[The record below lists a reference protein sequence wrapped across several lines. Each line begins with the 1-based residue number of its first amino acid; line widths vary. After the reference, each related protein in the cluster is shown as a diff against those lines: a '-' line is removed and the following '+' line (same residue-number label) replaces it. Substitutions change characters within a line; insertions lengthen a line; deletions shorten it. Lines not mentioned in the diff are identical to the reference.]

1 MEVCHR
7 LEDFAP
13 PPQGTALTIGNFDGV
28 HRGHAH
34 IIAAVRAAAAPFGA
48 PTVVMTFDPHP
59 LAVLAPE
66 RAPARLTTGPE
77 KLHLLA
83 GCGVDRTLL
92 IQPDPTFLAQEPDD
106 FLASLV
112 AHCRPRALIEGPDFN
127 FGRGRA
133 GTIDTLRRHAEQW
146 GYTVHVAPVVR
157 CGDLRTHPTISS
169 TSIRQALRDGRV
181 DEANAMFGRPYRV
194 VGVTGHG
201 QGRGATLG
209 LPTVN
214 LEAIPHVLPQE
225 AVYAAAAQLE
235 SGQLCLAAVNI
246 GPQPTFAQMRSR
258 VEAHLLDFAGDLRGR
273 PVGLHFF
280 ARLREQ
286 TRFASADEL
295 VAQIHADIAATRT
308 FAQRVAELQGQ
319 GVAPL

>member
-1 MEVCHR
+1 MEVCRR
-7 LEDFAP
+7 LEDFSP

-28 HRGHAH
+28 HRGHER
-34 IIAAVRAAAAPFGA
+34 IIAAVREAARPSGA
-48 PTVVMTFDPHP
+48 PTVVLTFDPHP

-83 GCGVDRTLL
+83 RCSVDRVVL
-92 IQPDPTFLAQEPDD
+92 IQPDPAFLAQEPED

-112 AHCRPRALIEGPDFN
+112 AHCRPRAIIEGPDFN

-133 GTIDTLRRHAEQW
+133 GSIDTLRQHAAQW
-146 GYTVHVAPVVR
+146 GYTVQVAPVVR
-157 CGDLRTHPTISS
+157 CADLRTHPTISS

-181 DEANAMFGRPYRV
+181 DEANAMFGRPYRI

-201 QGRGATLG
+201 EGRGATLG

-214 LEAIPHVLPQE
+214 LDAIPHVLPQE
-225 AVYAAAAQLE
+225 AVYAAAAQLD

-258 VEAHLLDFAGDLRGR
+258 VEAHLLDYAGDLRGR
-273 PVGLHFF
+273 RVGLYFF

-286 TRFASADEL
+286 VRFANAAAL
-295 VAQIHADIAATRT
+295 VAQIHQDIAAART
-308 FAQRVAELQGQ
+308 FASHVADLHKT
-319 GVAPL
+319 GVQPL